1 MKYIMKVR
9 MGQEKGNESL
19 SDPQF
24 GHKMNELLAEIKAEA
39 AYFTTVCGHRGAY
52 IILNLDD
59 ASQIPAI
66 AEPFF
71 LWLNAEID
79 FLPVMRP
86 EDLAKAGPAI
96 GAAAKK
102 WGKPF

>member
-1 MKYIMKVR
+1 MKYIMKVS
-9 MGQEKGNESL
+9 MPNDGSNDAI

-24 GHKMNELLAEIKAEA
+24 GHKMNELLSEIKAEA
-39 AYFTTVCGHRGAY
+39 TYFTTICGQRGAY
-52 IILNLDD
+52 IIVNMND
-59 ASQIPAI
+59 ASEIPAI

-71 LWLNAEID
+71 LWLNAEVT
-79 FLPVMRP
+79 FLPVMKP

-102 WGKPF
+102 WAKS